1 MVSTEKAIIVDY
13 LKTMFFTF
21 RKCVM
26 Q

>member
-1 MVSTEKAIIVDY
+1 MVSAEKAIIVDY
-13 LKTMFFTF
+13 LKIMFFTF